1 MVSKRDD
8 LSDWG
13 GPNEDNGGEQ
23 ENGEKAWRLTREKI
37 LMFSGLTLVLAE
49 FINSELI
56 GGTFHYE
63 FLIGGLALCGISIAQ
78 WGDRR

>member
-13 GPNEDNGGEQ
+13 GPNENKEDNGY
-23 ENGEKAWRLTREKI
+23 KAWRLTREKI
-37 LMFSGLTLVLAE
+37 LMFTGLSLVTAE
-49 FINSELI
+49 FVNSELI

-78 WGDRR
+78 WGDKR